1 MAGILGEFS
10 GQMEQAAD
18 VTETLIPAVRSA
30 FRRRRIALE
39 DMLVLKYG
47 DGRRE
52 AFLTVQTANGRC
64 VTVKDMAALFGQAAG
79 AEFVPSRNGKTLV
92 TRKTSTVRLIEKE
105 KYGCCRAETPKK
117 REEEVSATTYVPEH
131 TPRQVV

>member
-1 MAGILGEFS
+1 MLQFEEMAGILGEFS

-30 FRRRRIALE
+30 FRKRRIALE

-52 AFLTVQTANGRC
+52 AFLTVR
-64 VTVKDMAALFGQAAG
+64 F
-79 AEFVPSRNGKTLV
+79 FRPR
-92 TRKTSTVRLIEKE
+92 
-105 KYGCCRAETPKK
+105 YG
-117 REEEVSATTYVPEH
+117 
-131 TPRQVV
+131 